1 MQRIEIKSLLLQ
13 NFKGIAKMDMR
24 FAPDQTD
31 VAARNG
37 SGKTTLM
44 YAFWWVLGLD
54 VPDVIPTID
63 NKEIHNLETSV
74 TAMIKA
80 DYEYVLKRVQ
90 TEIWKVNRATGIEE
104 KHSNECVYYIDDVEF
119 TLRNYKEKLSA
130 LFGFPY
136 DKLEMLTTKDYFNTD
151 KTPKWTWA
159 ARRKE
164 LNDITRTAE
173 LLKTLIE
180 KNEYSLIADD
190 IRKGF
195 ATNEIRN
202 AKKKALKGIS
212 DDKDRN
218 ITLIEDKQNDIAKY
232 AAIDFVTLEA
242 QKAGYEA
249 KITELSLSIAKAD
262 EDSEQ
267 AQTAAKLNALIT
279 ERTQLAVA
287 DQNERTKLKNI
298 ADTYKLKKQAIKR
311 YAEDVKLKIV
321 DIDALTRRLDEK
333 QHLQW
338 QGETT
343 CPTCGQALPS
353 ERIEET
359 KHQFGIA
366 VETDIKNLKTQIE
379 KGKATNDSIDTE
391 LIGLRKQYAEYE
403 SEESLALAE
412 LDNFT
417 PNPRIAVL
425 DGEITV
431 LKAIQSGAVDN
442 STGVKKAE
450 LGELQ
455 AHLGEI
461 QSQLAYKQ
469 VLADLKVRVEELK
482 AANLELTD
490 KEMTLKATIQ
500 QLDAYVTESV
510 SLITDTINEL
520 FGGGVSFAL
529 FTENYAGAES
539 ELKETCVC
547 MYNGKLYSSMST
559 GEQFIANLIVTQ
571 ALQRAYG
578 VNLPIFCDKAECF
591 TEEIIADQQ
600 IITLTAVKGKRLDNC
615 IRIQRETV

>member
-1 MQRIEIKSLLLQ
+1 MQRIEIKSLSLQ

-24 FAPDQTD
+24 FAHDRTD

-74 TAMIKA
+74 TAVIKA
-80 DYEYVLKRVQ
+80 DYEYVLKRIQ

-136 DKLEMLTTKDYFNTD
+136 DKLEMLTNKDYFNTD
-151 KTPKWTWA
+151 KAPKWTWQ

-164 LNDITRTAE
+164 LNDISGTAE
-173 LLKTLIE
+173 LLKGLTE
-180 KNEYSLIADD
+180 KSKYCLIADD

-195 ATNEIRN
+195 ATAEIRK
-202 AKKKALKGIS
+202 AKMKALKGIS
-212 DDKDRN
+212 DDKEHN

-232 AAIDFVTLEA
+232 GAINFAALEA

-249 KITELSLSIAKAD
+249 KITEISLSIAKAD
-262 EDSEQ
+262 EGGEQ
-267 AQTAAKLNALIT
+267 AQIAAKLSALVS
-279 ERTQLAVA
+279 EKTQLAVA
-287 DQNERTKLKNI
+287 DQNERVRLKNV
-298 ADTYKLKKQAIKR
+298 ADTFTLKKHGIKN
-311 YAEDVKLKIV
+311 YAEDIKRRIV
-321 DIDALTRRLDEK
+321 DIDELTRRLDEK
-333 QHLQW
+333 QQLQW
-338 QGETT
+338 QGETI

-353 ERIEET
+353 ERIEEA

-379 KGKATNDSIDTE
+379 KGKATNDGIDTE

-425 DGEITV
+425 DGEIAV
-431 LKAIQSGAVDN
+431 LQAMQSGAADN

-450 LGELQ
+450 LGELR

-490 KEMTLKATIQ
+490 KEMTLKTTIQ

-510 SLITDTINEL
+510 SLVTDTINAL
-520 FGGGVSFAL
+520 FSSGVSFAL

-591 TEEIIADQQ
+591 TEELIADQQ
-600 IITLTAVKGKRLDNC
+600 IITLTAVKGKLLDNC
-615 IRIQRETV
+615 ICIKESA